1 MFFRCENQHRQQ
13 CNALLHRRSRRP
25 LLAAGDLEHEHSQ
38 YVLKAPRFTEH
49 ILRLDRVHLTW
60 RTGLLFFHN

>member
-25 LLAAGDLEHEHSQ
+25 LLSAGASEHEHSQ
-38 YVLKAPRFTEH
+38 YVLKALRFTEH
-49 ILRLDRVHLTW
+49 ILRLDRVHLAR
-60 RTGLLFFHN
+60 RTGLLFSHN